1 MRNHST
7 LLGSHLHRRVFNR
20 VNKKSYIF
28 VAWMSEVSIE
38 TDFSLI
44 YMPLS
49 SKRSVTGAL
58 QAPDAGSSPASGTS
72 RAFKSLELADSKY
85 KNKNSLW

>member
-1 MRNHST
+1 MLRKLKKIFLIIHK
-7 LLGSHLHRRVFNR
+7 RVFSR
-20 VNKKSYIF
+20 GYKKSCTF
-28 VAWMSEVSIE
+28 VARTSEVSTK

-58 QAPDAGSSPASGTS
+58 QASNAGSSPASGTN
-72 RAFKSLELADSKY
+72 LARWHI
-85 KNKNSLW
+85 LFRPMVATAL

>member
-7 LLGSHLHRRVFNR
+7 LLGSHLHRRVFSR
-20 VNKKSYIF
+20 GDKKSCTF
-28 VAWMSEVSIE
+28 VAWTSEVSTK

-58 QAPDAGSSPASGTS
+58 QASDAGSSPASGTS
-72 RAFKSLELADSKY
+72 GAFKSLELAESKY
-85 KNKNSLW
+85 KTKNSLW